1 MNAAHPLP
9 AQGGGTKT
17 LLSQRLG
24 RGPLRACPRGH
35 QGEWT
40 LYPIPPRM
48 YQDARDQIAPTTDP
62 DLSEA
67 HSGHSQHSAD
77 AAQAGTAAALGSSPR
92 LSWAALHPCS
102 GQLPGHRLYVPRL
115 HPVPSPL
122 LSVQSEEELQ
132 SPFSRLSCLPRS
144 PSPACSCFP
153 DDRWA
158 AQGPPPPPRRWC
170 PRPQAG
176 LGRREALPGRT
187 LLQSTQSTKGRPAHG
202 RLPAVPTPPPSQGGG
217 SSSPEQTTW
226 ASRWKS
232 QPLRNLFSLQ
242 FRMVSSSPL
251 QVMYFLATL
260 PSWRGTC
267 RAGPH
272 PSSWQNTVASS
283 RCRPQRRSTPFTFLI
298 SGSPAQGL
306 RPFTSRTSRKVPS
319 AKHTGR
325 GVQYLLAAQPPASP
339 TATPS
344 RALPGAGQPWASL
357 RGQRRAAQRPSWLN
371 DLWTPSLILQHRS
384 LCSRFALGPT
394 NHPVGQ
400 LRQDVKGR
408 TQPQTLHTDLQGER
422 LSWRR

>member
-1 MNAAHPLP
+1 MDTATPHCSSRHTTWAVARSRSASQTVPQVRPRLTSRRP
-9 AQGGGTKT
+9 AQE
-17 LLSQRLG
+17 
-24 RGPLRACPRGH
+24 C
-35 QGEWT
+35 
-40 LYPIPPRM
+40 
-48 YQDARDQIAPTTDP
+48 
-62 DLSEA
+62 
-67 HSGHSQHSAD
+67 
-77 AAQAGTAAALGSSPR
+77 
-92 LSWAALHPCS
+92 
-102 GQLPGHRLYVPRL
+102 
-115 HPVPSPL
+115 
-122 LSVQSEEELQ
+122 
-132 SPFSRLSCLPRS
+132 
-144 PSPACSCFP
+144 
-153 DDRWA
+153 
-158 AQGPPPPPRRWC
+158 PPPASRASVC
-170 PRPQAG
+170 
-176 LGRREALPGRT
+176 
-187 LLQSTQSTKGRPAHG
+187 
-202 RLPAVPTPPPSQGGG
+202 
-217 SSSPEQTTW
+217 PEQTTW

-251 QVMYFLATL
+251 QVMYFLVTL

-306 RPFTSRTSRKVPS
+306 RPFTSRASRKVPS

-325 GVQYLLAAQPPASP
+325 GVQYLLAAQPPASA